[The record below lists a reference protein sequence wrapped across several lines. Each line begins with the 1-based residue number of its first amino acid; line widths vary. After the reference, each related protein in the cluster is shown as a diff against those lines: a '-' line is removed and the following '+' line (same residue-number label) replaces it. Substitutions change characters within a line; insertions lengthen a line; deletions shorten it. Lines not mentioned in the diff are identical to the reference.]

1 MTSWTH
7 AFKIMDT
14 LMNVDILNHFIIEL
28 QLKNTKFGIKNILA
42 ELNLLNKWRAFKFV
56 IILVLKF
63 KDTIKAGETKYS
75 TYYSNSKAEK
85 TDHDPDIDNAFELIY
100 CTIMKKIEKYQVQ
113 GSDCID
119 WVTWWLINSMIE
131 SNIKVS
137 KYKPMSSSSYIK
149 LSKELKL
156 KKILG

>member
-1 MTSWTH
+1 MTTWTH

-14 LMNVDILNHFIIEL
+14 LMNVDILNYFFTEL
-28 QLKNTKFGIKNILA
+28 QLRNTKFAIKNILT
-42 ELNLLNKWRAFKFV
+42 ELNLLNKWRGFKFV

-63 KDTIKAGETKYS
+63 KDTIKEGETKYS

-85 TDHDPDIDNAFELIY
+85 IDHDADIDNAFELIY
-100 CTIMKKIEKYQVQ
+100 CTIMTKIEKYQVQ
-113 GSDCID
+113 GLGCID
-119 WVTWWLINSMIE
+119 WVIWWLINSMIE

-149 LSKELKL
+149 LSNKLKL
-156 KKILG
+156 KKRLG

>member
-63 KDTIKAGETKYS
+63 KDTIKEGETKYS